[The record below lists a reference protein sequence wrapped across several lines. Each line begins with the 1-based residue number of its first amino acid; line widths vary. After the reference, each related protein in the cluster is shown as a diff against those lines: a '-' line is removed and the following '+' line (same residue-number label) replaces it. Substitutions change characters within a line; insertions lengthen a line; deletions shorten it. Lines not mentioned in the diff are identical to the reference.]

1 MQQPQAPR
9 LAKLRYVRFANGT
22 ACYSTA
28 GREFAGLGEWLEY
41 LGCCALVLS
50 LILLQLYLPE

>member
-28 GREFAGLGEWLEY
+28 GREFSGLGEWLEY
-41 LGCCALVLS
+41 LGCCALVLL
-50 LILLQLYLPE
+50 LILLQFVLPA